1 MKKNHY
7 HPRLDHLLTAFCV
20 MFLVFTLGASETPS
34 VKTFNPE
41 GTVKDLRQ
49 VSVTFSEPMVALGN
63 PADLVPFDIY
73 CQPPGKGR
81 WVDSTT
87 WVYDFGTNLPG
98 GCSCGFVLKE
108 GLKSLSGKTL
118 TGKKR
123 FTFSTGGPSI
133 IKVLPESGNS
143 GIENRQIFIIQLDA
157 VPDEASVI
165 SKTWFAVKGLREKI
179 GINIIKGQDRKV
191 LLKSA
196 RYNGPDEN
204 AIVFQ
209 AKQTFP
215 DMADVSLIWGKGIKS
230 LSGVATPSE
239 MVMNY
244 KTREQFRAKFI
255 CSRERP
261 DAPCIPLSPMELE
274 FTADFPDIYK
284 DKILLKGKNGRI
296 YRPEKQAGLLRFNG
310 PFEENSEYLI
320 DVPKIIRDLDGRRL
334 ANSSK
339 FPMRVKTGGMPALAK
354 FSSRFGILEKSDAM
368 LPLTVRNIETSTIS
382 DISQSKKT
390 VAGLKIRSLSV
401 PIDNDKLMI
410 DWLKSVAQAKREV
423 SVFRKNSPAQD
434 MRIDFKGRKTDF
446 RVVGIPVRT
455 AGLNIIEVESRMLGT
470 RLNIKSSAAFVP
482 AAALVTNMGV
492 HFKKGLENSLVWVTS
507 LDTAKPVKDAQITLR
522 NCNGDLLWQGT
533 TDRNGILMINSR
545 LPEPSS
551 LPDCKCDINYRE
563 SSHALTEICGG
574 IFVFA
579 RKESD
584 VSFTHS
590 SWNEGIEP
598 WRFQLSQTDYGDSSL
613 LSAHTVLD
621 RALFKPGETVHMKHY
636 IRQRSVNGFKMASKK
651 DFPDEIAITHTGSYQ
666 QYKLPLVLNDAGSG
680 ETDWKIPEAAKL
692 GSYEIVLGKKGK
704 AIPGSN
710 EEASYEST
718 ITSGMFKIGSFK
730 VPLMKATI
738 QGPKELQVKPVD
750 LNLDITL
757 SYLSGG
763 PAAGRSVKLRS
774 EMRDRVIYPKGYES
788 FTFNAG
794 QIKTGITEDDTDF
807 GYGVFSWDE
816 PSQEAPANGFL
827 KTLDITLDKNGC
839 ARAELK
845 GLPVSSSYK
854 TLHTELEYRDPNGE
868 VQTTSNNTAVYP
880 SSLLLGISQDYWN
893 QNQERFKYNIV
904 ALDLNERP
912 VADQK
917 IAVDY
922 YQETYNTHRV
932 RMAGGYYAYKN
943 VREIKYM
950 GRLYDGSTDS
960 RGMMNCTG
968 KSAVSGNI
976 ILYAHSTDKNGNTAS
991 TSTSMWLS
999 GKDDWWFEQSNDDR
1013 IDVIPEKTAYEPG
1026 DTARFQV
1033 RMPFREAT
1041 ALVTMERE
1049 GIIDARVIDI
1059 SGKSPLVELPVK
1071 DEYAPNVF
1079 VSVLAVRGRIP
1090 GTKPT
1095 SMFDPGKPSYK
1106 LGISGILVGWKAHEL
1121 TVDVIPDKTV
1131 YKIRDVMDVKI
1142 KVRNASSLSPAK
1154 GGEVSI
1160 AAVDEGLL
1168 ELMPNDSWDIL
1179 SSMMKTRGYGVETST
1194 AQSMVVGRRH
1204 FGLKALPHGGGG
1216 GRQLTRDLF
1225 DTLLLW
1231 KGTLKLDD
1239 SGEASI
1245 RIPLNDSLTA
1255 FRIAAIAVG
1264 GAGLFG
1270 TGSASVRTSQDLM
1283 LISGLPLIAR
1293 EGDSFRAVFTAR
1305 NATQRKMDIRVD
1317 LSTGAK
1323 NDGKYK
1329 EITLKNIQPGQSA
1342 EAAWDIKVPFGSSGI
1357 EYTVSAA
1364 EKGGPASDRMKI
1376 TQKVLPTV
1384 PVRTVQAVLAR
1395 LAPSADI
1402 DIKMPEGAVTGKSH
1416 VKIDLK
1422 PSITAGLSG
1431 VREYMSRYPYSCLE
1445 QNVSKAVSLGDKAA
1459 WDEILKKLPSYM
1471 DRDFLLKYFPCGSC
1485 EGSDVLTSYFLNVSH
1500 EAGYAIPG
1508 YLKEQLITGLKAF
1521 TEGRISK
1528 KGPLLTS
1535 DLTIRKIAAIDA
1547 ISRYE
1552 NIDPQFI
1559 STIRTDPVFWPTSTI
1574 ISWINILNRMTL
1586 QEKDK
1591 RLAEANR
1598 VLRAR
1603 LVLSGTQMNVP
1614 EDSMDNLW
1622 WLMVTGDV
1630 NASRLILAVL
1640 NDKAWNNDIPR
1651 LAAGLSARMKN
1662 GRWDTTTANAWGT
1675 LAFNAFSENYEKA
1688 LPAGV
1693 TKVTLNGKEFS
1704 VDWKTKP
1711 DGDNLVFSLPEN
1723 ISRLILTHEGTGSPW
1738 ASVLLQAAVSP
1749 KSPVYAGYSLKKTI
1763 TPVEQKYKDRYSIGD
1778 VLRIRLE
1785 IEATTDMTWVVVN
1798 DPVPAG
1804 ASIIQPDLGA
1814 SFLTGSEKAAG
1825 FVFEAFTE
1833 RSADSIKKYF
1843 EYVPRGNFSTEYT
1856 IRLNCGGV
1864 FNIPPARVEAL
1875 YSPDIYGEIPG
1886 GIMEIN
1892 K

>member
-1 MKKNHY
+1 
-7 HPRLDHLLTAFCV
+7 
-20 MFLVFTLGASETPS
+20 MFLFFILGASSEPS
-34 VKTFNPE
+34 IKSFAPE

-49 VSVTFSEPMVALGN
+49 VSAIFSEPMVALGST
-63 PADLVPFDIY
+63 AEDAPFDIY
-73 CQPPGKGR
+73 CQLSGKGR
-81 WVDSTT
+81 WIDGMT

-98 GCSCGFVLKE
+98 GCRCEFVLKE
-108 GLKSLSGKTL
+108 GLKSLSGKVV
-118 TGKKR
+118 TGKRK
-123 FTFSTGGPSI
+123 FVFSTGGPSI
-133 IKVLPESGNS
+133 IRVLPESGNS
-143 GIENRQIFIIQLDA
+143 GIENRQIFIIQLDTA
-157 VPDEASVI
+157 PDEASII
-165 SKTWFAVKGLREKI
+165 SKTWFSVKGLKEKV
-179 GINIIKGQDRKV
+179 GINIINGPDRKA

-204 AIVFQ
+204 AIVLQ

-215 DMADVSLIWGKGIKS
+215 DMADVSLVWGKGIKS
-230 LSGVATPSE
+230 LSGVATSSE

-244 KTREQFRAKFI
+244 KTREQFRARFT
-255 CSRERP
+255 CSREKP

-274 FTADFPDIYK
+274 FTADFTDFYK
-284 DKILLKGKNGRI
+284 DKIVLKGKNGRV
-296 YRPEKQAGLLRFNG
+296 YRPKKEASLLRFDG

-320 DVPKIIRDLDGRRL
+320 EVPKIMRDLDGRRL

-339 FPMRVKTGGMPALAK
+339 FPMRVKTGSMPALAK
-354 FSSRFGILEKSDAM
+354 FSSRFGILEKDDAV

-382 DISQSKKT
+382 GISKSKKPS
-390 VAGLKIRSLSV
+390 AGLKIRSLSV
-401 PIDNDKLMI
+401 PVDNEKLMI
-410 DWLKSVAQAKREV
+410 DWLKRVAQARREA
-423 SVFRKNSPAQD
+423 SVFSINSATRD
-434 MRIDFKGRKTDF
+434 VRIDFKGQKTDF
-446 RVVGIPVRT
+446 RVIGIPVKT
-455 AGLNIIEVESRMLGT
+455 TGLNIVEVESRMLGS
-470 RLNIKSSAAFVP
+470 RLNMKSSAAFVP
-482 AAALVTNMGV
+482 AAALVTNMSV

-507 LDTAKPVKDAQITLR
+507 LDNATPVKEAQVTLR
-522 NCNGDLLWQGT
+522 NCNGDLIWQGV
-533 TDRNGILMINSR
+533 TDANGILMINSR
-545 LPEPSS
+545 LPDSSS
-551 LPDCKCDINYRE
+551 LPDCECKINYRE
-563 SSHALTEICGG
+563 SSHALSNICGG

-579 RKESD
+579 RKEGD

-598 WRFQLSQTDYGDSSL
+598 WRFQLSQTEYGDSNL

-621 RALFKPGETVHMKHY
+621 RPLFKPGETVHMKHY
-636 IRQRSVNGFKMASKK
+636 IRQRSVTGFKMASKEAL
-651 DFPDEIAITHTGSYQ
+651 PDEIAITHTGSYQ
-666 QYKLPLVLNDAGSG
+666 QYKLPLALNDTGSG
-680 ETDWKIPEAAKL
+680 ETDWKIPEGAKL

-704 AIPGSN
+704 MAPGSN
-710 EEASYEST
+710 EEASYENT
-718 ITSGMFKIGSFK
+718 ITSGSFKIGVFK
-730 VPLMKATI
+730 VPLMRATL
-738 QGPKELQVKPVD
+738 QGPKDSQVRPD
-750 LNLDITL
+750 DINLDITL

-763 PAAGRSVKLRS
+763 PAAGRNVRVRS
-774 EMRDRVIYPKGYES
+774 EIRDRFIYPKGYEN
-788 FTFNAG
+788 FAFNAG
-794 QIKTGITEDDTDF
+794 EIKTGITEDEADF
-807 GYGVFSWDE
+807 GYGVFSWEE

-827 KTLDITLDKNGC
+827 KTLDIILDSNGC
-839 ARAELK
+839 ARTELK
-845 GLPVSSSYK
+845 GLPASSSYK

-868 VQTTSNNTAVYP
+868 VQTATNNTAVYP

-917 IAVDY
+917 VIVDY

-943 VREIKYM
+943 VSEIKYL
-950 GRLYDGSTDS
+950 GRLYEGSTDS
-960 RGMMNCTG
+960 RGMMNCTA

-999 GKDDWWFEQSNDDR
+999 GKEDWWFEQSNDDR
-1013 IDVIPEKTAYEPG
+1013 IDVIPEKTGYEPG

-1041 ALVTMERE
+1041 ALVTVERE
-1049 GIIDARVIDI
+1049 GIIDASVIDI

-1071 DEYAPNVF
+1071 GEYAPNVF

-1106 LGISGILVGWKAHEL
+1106 LGICEILVGWKAHEL

-1142 KVRNASSLSPAK
+1142 KVRNTYDLSPAK

-1160 AAVDEGLL
+1160 AAIDEGLL
-1168 ELMPNDSWDIL
+1168 ELMPNDSWNIL

-1255 FRIAAIAVG
+1255 FRIAAIAVD

-1270 TGSASVRTSQDLM
+1270 TGGSSVRTSQDLM

-1305 NATQRKMDIRVD
+1305 NATQRKMTIRVN
-1317 LSTGAK
+1317 LLTGEK
-1323 NDGKYK
+1323 NGSKYK
-1329 EITLKNIQPGQSA
+1329 EITLKNIQPGQSG
-1342 EAAWDIKVPFGSSGI
+1342 EAGWDIKVPQGSSGI

-1364 EKGGPASDRMKI
+1364 EKAGPASDRMKI
-1376 TQKVLPTV
+1376 KQKVLPSV
-1384 PVRTVQAVLAR
+1384 PVRTVQAALLH
-1395 LAPSADI
+1395 LAPSAEV
-1402 DIKMPEGAVTGKSH
+1402 DIKMPEHAVPGKGL

-1431 VREYMSRYPYSCLE
+1431 VRDYMSRYPYSCLE
-1445 QNVSKAVSLGDKAA
+1445 QNVSKAVSLGDKTA

-1471 DRDFLLKYFPCGSC
+1471 DRDFLLKYFPCSSC
-1485 EGSDVLTSYFLNVSH
+1485 EGSDVLSSYFLSASFD
-1500 EAGYAIPG
+1500 AGYTIPG

-1521 TEGRISK
+1521 AEGRISK

-1535 DLTIRKIAAIDA
+1535 DLTIRKITAIDA

-1552 NIDPQFI
+1552 NIDPQLI
-1559 STIRTDPVFWPTSTI
+1559 STIRIDPDFWPTSTL
-1574 ISWINILNRMTL
+1574 ISWINILNRTTWP
-1586 QEKDK
+1586 EKDR
-1591 RLAEANR
+1591 RLAEASNI
-1598 VLRAR
+1598 LRAR

-1640 NDKAWNNDIPR
+1640 NDKAWNSDMPK
-1651 LAAGLSARMKN
+1651 LAAGLSSRMNN

-1675 LAFNAFSENYEKA
+1675 LAFNAFSKKYDKFS
-1688 LPAGV
+1688 PAGM
-1693 TKVTLNGKEFS
+1693 TKIMLNGKETS
-1704 VDWKTKP
+1704 VDWKIKP
-1711 DGDNLVFSLPEN
+1711 GGDSLVFSWPEN

-1738 ASVLLQAAVSP
+1738 ASVLLQAAVSL
-1749 KSPVYAGYSLKKTI
+1749 KLPVYAGYNLKKTI
-1763 TPVEQKYKDRYSIGD
+1763 IPVEQKYKDRYSIGD
-1778 VLRIRLE
+1778 VLRIRLD
-1785 IEATTDMTWVVVN
+1785 IEATSDMTWVVVN

-1804 ASIIQPDLGA
+1804 ASIIQPDLGG
-1814 SFLTGSEKAAG
+1814 SFLSGSEKAAG

-1856 IRLNCGGV
+1856 IRLNCEGV
-1864 FNIPPARVEAL
+1864 FNVPPARVEAL

-1892 K
+1892 E